1 MNVLDVSAYLYTGKD
16 VRIRKQSVKNLGFI
30 KQLEFVVLD
39 LDMFTSVKSHDLNYK
54 LFQRTIKKLHV
65 VAMCVDGV
73 G

>member
-39 LDMFTSVKSHDLNYK
+39 LDMFTACGG
-54 LFQRTIKKLHV
+54 HV
-65 VAMCVDGV
+65 C
-73 G
+73 